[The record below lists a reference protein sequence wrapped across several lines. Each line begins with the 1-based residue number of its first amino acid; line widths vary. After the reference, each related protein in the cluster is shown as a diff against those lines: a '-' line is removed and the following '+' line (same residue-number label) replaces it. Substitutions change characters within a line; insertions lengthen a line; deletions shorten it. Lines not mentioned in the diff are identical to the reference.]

1 MTDDA
6 VGRARAARGALERLG
21 ARVPGFA
28 GYLER
33 ELRREMDQLL
43 RRELATHIERA
54 RSGVL
59 RHLATATPL
68 AAEVSR
74 LAAVEKALDG
84 AAHRLRHA
92 GSGYAGAFAAA
103 KVREEQLEALYRFDE
118 ELAALVAAAV
128 DASGNLAGG
137 SEAVAVLESASTDLA
152 RAIEDRDA
160 VIRSAFSVK

>member
-1 MTDDA
+1 MDDA
-6 VGRARAARGALERLG
+6 VGRARAARGVLERLG

-59 RHLATATPL
+59 RHLATVTPL

-74 LAAVEKALDG
+74 LAAVEKVLDAG
-84 AAHRLRHA
+84 ANRLRHA
-92 GSGYAGAFAAA
+92 GSGYAGVFAAA

-118 ELAALVAAAV
+118 GLAALVAAAV
-128 DASGNLAGG
+128 DASGRLAGG
-137 SEAVAVLESASTDLA
+137 LDGVAALEAAAAELA

-160 VIRSAFSVK
+160 VICSAFSVK